1 MNNTEIRCPKC
12 KSTNLHV
19 SQKGFSGG
27 KALAGALTVGA
38 LGLLAGTIGSKNI
51 EITCLNCGH
60 KFNPVKEAKREQQ
73 NKAMQEMAEN
83 NPIGLVILLLCVGL
97 AVVLL
102 FISGV
107 SIWWSIAL
115 FVAAIIIPLFTEK
128 K

>member
-1 MNNTEIRCPKC
+1 M
-12 KSTNLHV
+12 
-19 SQKGFSGG
+19 
-27 KALAGALTVGA
+27 AGALTVGA

-107 SIWWSIAL
+107 SIWWAIAL
-115 FVAAIIIPLFTEK
+115 FVAAIIIPLFTGK

>member
-1 MNNTEIRCPKC
+1 
-12 KSTNLHV
+12 
-19 SQKGFSGG
+19 
-27 KALAGALTVGA
+27 
-38 LGLLAGTIGSKNI
+38 
-51 EITCLNCGH
+51 
-60 KFNPVKEAKREQQ
+60 
-73 NKAMQEMAEN
+73 MAEN

-115 FVAAIIIPLFTEK
+115 FVAAIIIPLFTGK